1 MGFGRGIEKAWL
13 VGGGGEE
20 GVLGMSDSFPAGP
33 EGSNCVWMCACHGL
47 SLGGETL
54 RLQTPMVGLL
64 GESAVILPL

>member
-1 MGFGRGIEKAWL
+1 MEE
-13 VGGGGEE
+13 VGGRRVGTD
-20 GVLGMSDSFPAGP
+20 MSDSLFQLVLRGQTVC
-33 EGSNCVWMCACHGL
+33 GCVHVMAL